1 MKKIVISI
9 VAVLVT
15 AVSSASV
22 VPIAKG
28 NPATLDWKKIPA
40 MKFHRWMQ
48 PDEPPIATQARFM
61 YDDNRL
67 YIRVECSEPN
77 INEARSQLRYGRH
90 DSPCWG
96 NDCVEFFID
105 LLDGTGRGYQFV
117 TDIHNDGAELIWRDP
132 KYVNTISWNG
142 YWSHRIAY
150 NDDNYV
156 VSIEIPWK
164 TFGIKELKDKVIA
177 MNLTRRRNIA
187 PWGRFVLAP
196 KTENNLT
203 LSANYFRFGKINVA
217 PAVVEGTVSHSV
229 PLTGINSAVCTISAE
244 KAVAGTLEFASEKSD
259 GEKILAALPVSLQPG
274 KPGKYTINYS
284 ETEPG
289 SRAVR
294 VIFRNKNGSVTDIW
308 NNTINYNVPLELT
321 ASNPVAACGRDFNIF
336 SRLYVK
342 PEKRY
347 INMEI
352 CRGQEVVARREYK
365 PESGEFFLAL
375 PTSGLKPGK
384 YLLKVTLVSPGS
396 KTSQTIPLRVTPML

>member
-1 MKKIVISI
+1 MKKLLISFTAVLMTVSAFAVISI
-9 VAVLVT
+9 
-15 AVSSASV
+15 
-22 VPIAKG
+22 PKG
-28 NPATLDWKKIPA
+28 NPATFDWNKVPA

-67 YIRVECSEPN
+67 YVRVECSEPN

-96 NDCVEFFID
+96 NDCIELFID
-105 LLDGTGRGYQFV
+105 LLDGTNRGYQFV

-156 VSIEIPWK
+156 VSIEVPWK
-164 TFGIKELKDKVIA
+164 TFGIKEFKDKIIA

-203 LSANYFRFGKINVA
+203 FSANYFRFGKINVA
-217 PAVVEGTVSHSV
+217 PAAVEGTVSHSV
-229 PLTGINSAVCTISAE
+229 PLTGKNSAVCTISA
-244 KAVAGTLEFASEKSD
+244 KTAVDGTLEFASEKES
-259 GEKILAALPVSLQPG
+259 GEKILAKTPITLAAG
-274 KPGKYTINYS
+274 KTAKITLNYN

-289 SRAVR
+289 SHAVR
-294 VIFRNKNGSVTDIW
+294 VLLRSKNGSITDVW
-308 NNTINYNVPLELT
+308 NNTINYNVPLELKDT
-321 ASNPVAACGRDFNIF
+321 FPVAVAGKDLNIF
-336 SRLYVK
+336 SQLYVK
-342 PEKRY
+342 PGNLN
-347 INMEI
+347 IFMEI
-352 CRGQEVVARREYK
+352 IKGKDVVARREFK
-365 PESGEFFLAL
+365 PVSSEFFLAL
-375 PTSGLKPGK
+375 PTSGLASGR
-384 YLLKVTLVSPGS
+384 YQIRVTLNSIEG
-396 KTSQTIPLRVTPML
+396 KTTQTIPLLITPKL